1 MAYYDLVNSLKKN
14 YEISAWQT
22 PTLRRCYLPE
32 PLAERPLATE
42 DSTSGITCTSAM
54 QEAISEGVARFPSR
68 SERSLTRAYWYLLK
82 FAYCST
88 LRACPKD
95 EFCQLSDGLKS
106 LVYARWR
113 KAFHVFGCSP

>member
-1 MAYYDLVNSLKKN
+1 MTWSIHCRNIRKFQHGADADPLSLPL
-14 YEISAWQT
+14 ET
-22 PTLRRCYLPE
+22 E